1 MPDSSDESYHDG
13 VGLMQNDASDRE
25 SSVSESGT
33 EAGHDP
39 GQGFLDVEASEEGNS
54 DSDDSSESDSEDASI
69 LGEFRRKSP
78 RVFFPEFR
86 RLPIELRHRIWQY
99 FCPDLGPSPRVFSFQ
114 VLPNPRQDTIWES
127 TPLENQIAAV
137 DAMLRV
143 HHESRDI
150 ALKAFPDTLAIREG
164 RRSIRFNKERDVVH
178 LNGIK
183 RVWDHNL
190 KVPGFSEKIVN
201 LAMDGANLDAN
212 ELRLLLAFPN
222 LKNLFDFQWHND
234 RRIPHRLRWCASDLV
249 HNYELQ
255 QLRKDVDV
263 GEDLHFVYCW
273 PDLTQPPQREF
284 ALKRKLSKD
293 EIWIDLFTELF
304 DMVEEGS
311 LYLKPDEAERLEEVS
326 YWPMQCF
333 GWDAADRFDAFRA
346 KHGAVKAEN
355 PAADGSEDD
364 KGDESEDDSEEN
376 SDDSSDQ
383 NEYESDGI
391 DDGSIHEESVDEDED
406 DLLIDTQQAS
416 DDEEGGGDV
425 SDYGGFSPLADE
437 DSTLFDG
444 NGPINP
450 AAHWSSPEPGS
461 GEDEQPRRGR
471 RRRQVASSDE
481 DEESAEEEEAEDS
494 RRSTNRRGP
503 MVISDDENEED
514 EEQPSQPS
522 SRRGRVVLLDDED
535 DDEEAEAEKPA
546 KPVGRRARVLPSDD
560 DDEDDDEGGADIANK
575 EETREGSNSEDEDV
589 GAKKPLSL
597 AEKLA
602 RNRRDN
608 PVSEEESSSE
618 SSEEEEEEEEEAAP
632 PKTMSLAQKLMT
644 HRRRNPI
651 ASESEDEPEGS
662 VVGSEDDDLED
673 EEDEDEED
681 DEHGMFMNL
690 ADEGE
695 SGDEEGDEDGY

>member
-1 MPDSSDESYHDG
+1 MPDSSDESGSDG

-25 SSVSESGT
+25 SSDSESGT
-33 EAGHDP
+33 EAGDAP

-69 LGEFRRKSP
+69 LGEYRRKAP

-99 FCPDLGPSPRVFSFQ
+99 FCPDLHPSPRVFSFQ

-127 TPLENQIAAV
+127 TTLENQIAAV

-164 RRSIRFNKERDVVH
+164 RRIVRFNKERDVVH
-178 LNGIK
+178 LNGVK

-190 KVPGFSEKIVN
+190 KVPGFSENIMN
-201 LAMDGANLDAN
+201 MAMDGSNLDAN

-234 RRIPHRLRWCASDLV
+234 RRIPHRLRWCASDLI
-249 HNYELQ
+249 HNYEIQ
-255 QLRKDVDV
+255 QLRRNVDI

-273 PDLTQPPQREF
+273 PDLTQPQNREF
-284 ALKRKLSKD
+284 ALKKNLSKD

-311 LYLKPDEAERLEEVS
+311 LHLKSGEAERLEEVS

-346 KHGAVKAEN
+346 KHGVADGDK

-364 KGDESEDDSEEN
+364 KEEESGDDSEED

-383 NEYESDGI
+383 NEYESEGI

-406 DLLIDTQQAS
+406 DLLIDTQHAS
-416 DDEEGGGDV
+416 DDEEGGGGV
-425 SDYGGFSPLADE
+425 SDYGGFSPLANE

-444 NGPINP
+444 NGPRNP
-450 AAHWSSPEPGS
+450 AAHWSSPEPES
-461 GEDEQPRRGR
+461 GEDNQPRGGR
-471 RRRQVASSDE
+471 RRRRTAPSDE
-481 DEESAEEEEAEDS
+481 DEESGEEEEAEDS
-494 RRSTNRRGP
+494 GRSTSRRGP
-503 MVISDDENEED
+503 VAISDDEDEGD
-514 EEQPSQPS
+514 EEQPSQPT
-522 SRRGRVVLLDDED
+522 SRRGRVVLSDDED
-535 DDEEAEAEKPA
+535 DDEEEAAEKPA
-546 KPVGRRARVLPSDD
+546 KPTGRRARVLPSDD

-575 EETREGSNSEDEDV
+575 EAREASDAENEEE
-589 GAKKPLSL
+589 GAREPLSL

-608 PVSEEESSSE
+608 PVSEDEEESGEE
-618 SSEEEEEEEEEAAP
+618 SSEEEEEAQ

-662 VVGSEDDDLED
+662 IVGSEDDDLED
-673 EEDEDEED
+673 EEDEDDED
-681 DEHGMFMNL
+681 DENGMFMNL

-695 SGDEEGDEDGY
+695 SGDEEGDEDEY

>member
-1 MPDSSDESYHDG
+1 MPDSSDESGPDG

-25 SSVSESGT
+25 SSDSESGT
-33 EAGHDP
+33 EAGDAP

-69 LGEFRRKSP
+69 LGEYRRKAP

-99 FCPDLGPSPRVFSFQ
+99 FCPDLDPSPRVFSFQ

-127 TPLENQIAAV
+127 TTLENQIAAV

-164 RRSIRFNKERDVVH
+164 RRIVRFNKERDVVH
-178 LNGIK
+178 LNGVK

-190 KVPGFSEKIVN
+190 KVLGFSENIMN
-201 LAMDGANLDAN
+201 MAMDGSNLDAN

-234 RRIPHRLRWCASDLV
+234 RRIPHRLRWCASDLI
-249 HNYELQ
+249 HNYEIQ
-255 QLRKDVDV
+255 QLRRNVDI

-273 PDLTQPPQREF
+273 PDLTQPQNREF
-284 ALKRKLSKD
+284 ALKKNLSKD

-311 LYLKPDEAERLEEVS
+311 LHLKSGEAERLEGVS

-346 KHGAVKAEN
+346 KHGVADGDK

-364 KGDESEDDSEEN
+364 KEEESGDDSEED

-383 NEYESDGI
+383 NEYESEGI

-416 DDEEGGGDV
+416 DDEEGGGGV
-425 SDYGGFSPLADE
+425 SDYGGFSPIAVE

-444 NGPINP
+444 NGPRNP
-450 AAHWSSPEPGS
+450 TAHWSSPEPES
-461 GEDEQPRRGR
+461 GEDNQLHGGR
-471 RRRQVASSDE
+471 RRRQIASSDE
-481 DEESAEEEEAEDS
+481 DEESGEEEEAEDS
-494 RRSTNRRGP
+494 GRSTSRRGP
-503 MVISDDENEED
+503 VVISDDEDEGD
-514 EEQPSQPS
+514 EEQPSQPT
-522 SRRGRVVLLDDED
+522 SRRGRVVLSDDDD
-535 DDEEAEAEKPA
+535 DDEEEAAEKPA
-546 KPVGRRARVLPSDD
+546 KPTGRRARVLPSDD

-575 EETREGSNSEDEDV
+575 EAREASDAENEEE

-608 PVSEEESSSE
+608 PVSEDEEESGEE
-618 SSEEEEEEEEEAAP
+618 SSEEEEEAQ

-662 VVGSEDDDLED
+662 IVGSEDDDLED
-673 EEDEDEED
+673 EEDEDDED
-681 DEHGMFMNL
+681 DENGMFMNL

-695 SGDEEGDEDGY
+695 SGDEEGDEDEY

>member
-1 MPDSSDESYHDG
+1 MPDSSDESGPDG

-25 SSVSESGT
+25 SSDSESGT
-33 EAGHDP
+33 EAGDAP

-69 LGEFRRKSP
+69 LGEYRRKAP

-99 FCPDLGPSPRVFSFQ
+99 FCPDLDPSPRVFSFQ

-127 TPLENQIAAV
+127 TTLENQIAAV

-164 RRSIRFNKERDVVH
+164 RRIVRFNKERDVIH
-178 LNGIK
+178 LNGVK

-190 KVPGFSEKIVN
+190 KVLGFSENIMN
-201 LAMDGANLDAN
+201 MAMDGSNLDAN

-234 RRIPHRLRWCASDLV
+234 RRIPHRLRWCASDLI
-249 HNYELQ
+249 HNYEIQ
-255 QLRKDVDV
+255 QLRRNVDI

-273 PDLTQPPQREF
+273 PDLTQPQNREF
-284 ALKRKLSKD
+284 ALKKNLSKD

-311 LYLKPDEAERLEEVS
+311 LHLKSGEAERLEGVS

-346 KHGAVKAEN
+346 KHGVADGDK

-364 KGDESEDDSEEN
+364 KEEESGDDSEED

-383 NEYESDGI
+383 NEYESEGI

-416 DDEEGGGDV
+416 DDEEGGGGV

-437 DSTLFDG
+437 DSMLFDG
-444 NGPINP
+444 NGPRNP
-450 AAHWSSPEPGS
+450 TAHWSSPEPES
-461 GEDEQPRRGR
+461 GEDNQPHGGR
-471 RRRQVASSDE
+471 RRRQIASSDE
-481 DEESAEEEEAEDS
+481 DEESGEEEEAEDS
-494 RRSTNRRGP
+494 GRSTSRRGP
-503 MVISDDENEED
+503 VVISDDEDEGD
-514 EEQPSQPS
+514 EEQPSQPT
-522 SRRGRVVLLDDED
+522 SRRGRVVLSDDDD
-535 DDEEAEAEKPA
+535 DDEEEAAEKPA
-546 KPVGRRARVLPSDD
+546 KPTGRRARVLPSDD

-575 EETREGSNSEDEDV
+575 EAREASDAENEEE

-608 PVSEEESSSE
+608 PVSEDEEEPGEESSKD
-618 SSEEEEEEEEEAAP
+618 EEEAQ

-662 VVGSEDDDLED
+662 IVGSEDDDLED
-673 EEDEDEED
+673 EDED
-681 DEHGMFMNL
+681 DEDDENGMFMNL

-695 SGDEEGDEDGY
+695 SGDEEGDEDEY

>member
-1 MPDSSDESYHDG
+1 MPDSSDDSGPDG

-25 SSVSESGT
+25 SSDSESGT
-33 EAGHDP
+33 EAGDAP

-69 LGEFRRKSP
+69 LGEYRRKAP

-99 FCPDLGPSPRVFSFQ
+99 FCPDLDPSPRVFSFQ

-127 TPLENQIAAV
+127 TTLENQIAAV

-164 RRSIRFNKERDVVH
+164 RRIVRFNKERDVVH
-178 LNGIK
+178 LNGVK

-190 KVPGFSEKIVN
+190 KVLGFSENIMN
-201 LAMDGANLDAN
+201 MAMDGSNLDAN

-234 RRIPHRLRWCASDLV
+234 RRIPHRLRWCASDLI
-249 HNYELQ
+249 HNYEIQ
-255 QLRKDVDV
+255 QLRRNVDI

-273 PDLTQPPQREF
+273 PDLTQPQNREF
-284 ALKRKLSKD
+284 ALKKNLSKD

-311 LYLKPDEAERLEEVS
+311 LHLKSGEAERLEGVS

-346 KHGAVKAEN
+346 KHGVADGDK

-364 KGDESEDDSEEN
+364 KEEESGDDSEED

-383 NEYESDGI
+383 NEYESEGI

-416 DDEEGGGDV
+416 DDEEGGGGV

-444 NGPINP
+444 NGPRNP
-450 AAHWSSPEPGS
+450 AAHWSSPEPES
-461 GEDEQPRRGR
+461 GEDNQPRGGR
-471 RRRQVASSDE
+471 RRRRTAPSDE
-481 DEESAEEEEAEDS
+481 DEESGEEEEAEDS
-494 RRSTNRRGP
+494 GRSTSRRGP
-503 MVISDDENEED
+503 VAISDDEDEGD
-514 EEQPSQPS
+514 EEQPSQPT
-522 SRRGRVVLLDDED
+522 SRRGRVVLSDDED
-535 DDEEAEAEKPA
+535 DDEEEAAEKPA
-546 KPVGRRARVLPSDD
+546 KPTGRRARVLPSDD

-575 EETREGSNSEDEDV
+575 DAREASDAENEEEG
-589 GAKKPLSL
+589 ARKPLSL

-608 PVSEEESSSE
+608 PVSEDEEESGEE
-618 SSEEEEEEEEEAAP
+618 SSEEEEEAQ

-662 VVGSEDDDLED
+662 IVGSEDDDLED
-673 EEDEDEED
+673 EEDEDDED
-681 DEHGMFMNL
+681 DENGMFMNL

-695 SGDEEGDEDGY
+695 SGDEEGDEDEY

>member
-1 MPDSSDESYHDG
+1 MPDSSDESGPDG

-25 SSVSESGT
+25 SSDSESGT
-33 EAGHDP
+33 EAGDDP
-39 GQGFLDVEASEEGNS
+39 GQGFLDVEASEEENS
-54 DSDDSSESDSEDASI
+54 DSDDSSESDSEAASI
-69 LGEFRRKSP
+69 LGEYRRKAP

-99 FCPDLGPSPRVFSFQ
+99 FCPDLDPSPRVLSFQ
-114 VLPNPRQDTIWES
+114 VLPNPRQDTVWES
-127 TPLENQIAAV
+127 TTLENQIAAV

-164 RRSIRFNKERDVVH
+164 RRVIRFNKERDVVH

-190 KVPGFSEKIVN
+190 KIPGFSENIIN
-201 LAMDGANLDAN
+201 MAMDGSNLDAN

-222 LKNLFDFQWHND
+222 LKKLFDFQWHND
-234 RRIPHRLRWCASDLV
+234 RRIPHRLRWCASDLI
-249 HNYELQ
+249 HNYEIQ
-255 QLRKDVDV
+255 QLRKDVDI
-263 GEDLHFVYCW
+263 GEDIHFVYCW
-273 PDLTQPPQREF
+273 PDLTQPQSREF
-284 ALKRKLSKD
+284 ALKKKLSMD

-311 LYLKPDEAERLEEVS
+311 LYLKPGEAERLEEVS

-346 KHGAVKAEN
+346 KHGAAN
-355 PAADGSEDD
+355 GDRSAADGSEDD
-364 KGDESEDDSEEN
+364 KEEESGDGSEED

-416 DDEEGGGDV
+416 DDEEGGGGV

-444 NGPINP
+444 NGPRNP
-450 AAHWSSPEPGS
+450 AAHWSSPEPES
-461 GEDEQPRRGR
+461 GEDNQPRGGR

-481 DEESAEEEEAEDS
+481 DEESGEEEEAEDS
-494 RRSTNRRGP
+494 GRSASRRGP
-503 MVISDDENEED
+503 VLISDDEDEGG
-514 EEQPSQPS
+514 EEQPSQPT
-522 SRRGRVVLLDDED
+522 SRRGRVILSEDED
-535 DDEEAEAEKPA
+535 DDEEEAAEKPA
-546 KPVGRRARVLPSDD
+546 KPAGRRARVLPSDD
-560 DDEDDDEGGADIANK
+560 EDEDEDDDEGGADIANK
-575 EETREGSNSEDEDV
+575 ETRESPDSEDEEE

-602 RNRRDN
+602 RNREDN
-608 PVSEEESSSE
+608 PVSEDEEESEEE
-618 SSEEEEEEEEEAAP
+618 SSEEEEEAP
-632 PKTMSLAQKLMT
+632 PKAMSLVQKLMT

-662 VVGSEDDDLED
+662 IVGSEDDDLED
-673 EEDEDEED
+673 EEDEDDED
-681 DEHGMFMNL
+681 DENGMFMNL

-695 SGDEEGDEDGY
+695 SGDEEGDDDEY

>member
-1 MPDSSDESYHDG
+1 MPDSSDESGPDG

-25 SSVSESGT
+25 SSDSESGT
-33 EAGHDP
+33 EAGDAP

-69 LGEFRRKSP
+69 LGEYRRKAP

-99 FCPDLGPSPRVFSFQ
+99 FCPDLDPSPRVFSFQ

-127 TPLENQIAAV
+127 TTLENHIAAV

-164 RRSIRFNKERDVVH
+164 RRIVRFNKERDVVH
-178 LNGIK
+178 LNGVK

-190 KVPGFSEKIVN
+190 KVPGFSENIMN
-201 LAMDGANLDAN
+201 MAMDGSNLDAN

-234 RRIPHRLRWCASDLV
+234 RRIPHRLRWCASDLI
-249 HNYELQ
+249 HNYEIQ
-255 QLRKDVDV
+255 QLRRNVDI

-273 PDLTQPPQREF
+273 PDLTQPQNREF
-284 ALKRKLSKD
+284 ALKKNLSKD

-311 LYLKPDEAERLEEVS
+311 LHLKSGEAERLEEVS

-346 KHGAVKAEN
+346 KHGVADGDK

-364 KGDESEDDSEEN
+364 KEEESGDDSEED

-383 NEYESDGI
+383 NEYESEGI

-416 DDEEGGGDV
+416 DDEEGGGGV

-444 NGPINP
+444 NGPRNP
-450 AAHWSSPEPGS
+450 TAHWSSPEPES
-461 GEDEQPRRGR
+461 GEDNQPHGGR
-471 RRRQVASSDE
+471 RRRQIASFDE
-481 DEESAEEEEAEDS
+481 DEESGEEEEAEDS
-494 RRSTNRRGP
+494 GRSTSRRGP
-503 MVISDDENEED
+503 VVISDDEDEGD
-514 EEQPSQPS
+514 EEQPSQPT
-522 SRRGRVVLLDDED
+522 SRRGRVVLSDDED
-535 DDEEAEAEKPA
+535 DDEEEAVEKPA
-546 KPVGRRARVLPSDD
+546 KPTGRRARVLPSDD

-575 EETREGSNSEDEDV
+575 EAREASDAENEEES
-589 GAKKPLSL
+589 AKKPLSL

-608 PVSEEESSSE
+608 PVSEDEEESGEE
-618 SSEEEEEEEEEAAP
+618 SSEEEEEAQ

-662 VVGSEDDDLED
+662 IVGSEDDDLED
-673 EEDEDEED
+673 EEDEDDED
-681 DEHGMFMNL
+681 DENGMFMNL

-695 SGDEEGDEDGY
+695 SGDEEGDEDEY

>member
-1 MPDSSDESYHDG
+1 MPDSSDESGPDG

-25 SSVSESGT
+25 SSDSESGT
-33 EAGHDP
+33 EAGDAP

-69 LGEFRRKSP
+69 LGEYRRKAP

-99 FCPDLGPSPRVFSFQ
+99 FCPDLDPSPRVFSFQ

-127 TPLENQIAAV
+127 TTLENQIAAV

-164 RRSIRFNKERDVVH
+164 RRIVRFNKERDVVH
-178 LNGIK
+178 LNGVK

-190 KVPGFSEKIVN
+190 KVPGFSENIMN
-201 LAMDGANLDAN
+201 MAMDGSNLDAN

-234 RRIPHRLRWCASDLV
+234 RRIPHRLRWCASDLI
-249 HNYELQ
+249 HNYEIQ
-255 QLRKDVDV
+255 QLRRNVDI

-273 PDLTQPPQREF
+273 PDLTQPQNRDF
-284 ALKRKLSKD
+284 ALKKNLSKN

-311 LYLKPDEAERLEEVS
+311 LHLKSGEAERLEEVS

-346 KHGAVKAEN
+346 KHGVADGDK

-364 KGDESEDDSEEN
+364 KEEESGDDSEED

-383 NEYESDGI
+383 NEYESEGI

-416 DDEEGGGDV
+416 DDEEGGGGV

-444 NGPINP
+444 NCPRNS
-450 AAHWSSPEPGS
+450 AAHWSSPEPES
-461 GEDEQPRRGR
+461 GEDNQPRGGR
-471 RRRQVASSDE
+471 RRRRTASSDE
-481 DEESAEEEEAEDS
+481 DEESGEEEEAEDS
-494 RRSTNRRGP
+494 GRSTSRRGP
-503 MVISDDENEED
+503 VAISDDEDEGD
-514 EEQPSQPS
+514 EEQPSQPT
-522 SRRGRVVLLDDED
+522 SRRGRVVLSDDED
-535 DDEEAEAEKPA
+535 DDEEEAAEKPA
-546 KPVGRRARVLPSDD
+546 KPTGRRARVLPSDD
-560 DDEDDDEGGADIANK
+560 EDEDDDEGGADIANK
-575 EETREGSNSEDEDV
+575 ETREASDAENEEE

-608 PVSEEESSSE
+608 PVSEDEEESGEE
-618 SSEEEEEEEEEAAP
+618 SSEEEEEAQ

-662 VVGSEDDDLED
+662 IVGSEDDDLED
-673 EEDEDEED
+673 EEDEDDED
-681 DEHGMFMNL
+681 DENGMFMNL

-695 SGDEEGDEDGY
+695 SGDEEGDEDEY